1 MRRRRLDVPG
11 IPLHVTHRGVNRADV
26 FFCEVDR
33 QEYLYALAHGLESS
47 QARVHGY
54 VLMRNHVHL
63 LVTPLE
69 PGGVSRLMQSVGRR
83 YVRRVNLRLG
93 RTGTLWEGRF
103 KSFPVD
109 SDRYFL
115 NCLAYIEL
123 NPVRAG
129 LVVRPDQYPWSSVHH
144 HLGLRTEPWLQ
155 RHPVFEALGKSDQAR
170 MFAWRALLAA
180 SIHPEDIEAIR
191 RHTQCE
197 RAWGADPFKQKL
209 QSITGQSMTA
219 RGPGRPRTRD

>member
-26 FFCEVDR
+26 FFGEGDR
-33 QEYLYALAHGLESS
+33 QEYLHALAHGLEPA
-47 QARVHGY
+47 QAHVHGY

-63 LVTPLE
+63 LATPLVA
-69 PGGVSRLMQSVGRR
+69 GGVSRLMQAVGRR
-83 YVRRVNLRLG
+83 YVRRINLRLG
-93 RTGTLWEGRF
+93 RSGTLWEGRF

-129 LVVRPDQYPWSSVHH
+129 LVVRPDRYPWSSVHH

-155 RHPVFEALGKSDQAR
+155 RHPVFEALAGSASAR
-170 MFAWRALLAA
+170 ALAWREVLAT
-180 SIHPEDIEAIR
+180 SMRPDDIEAIR

-197 RAWGADPFKQKL
+197 RAWGGEPFKQTL
-209 QSITGQSMTA
+209 EAITGQPMTP
-219 RGPGRPRTRD
+219 RGPGRPQTRA